1 MNYVR
6 LLKEKSQN
14 YLKNARED
22 NSWMDKDWSTK
33 HALENF
39 CFQEWKTV
47 REDTRAQFNWKKEL
61 TKYVLQT
68 ITDTHSQ
75 QTIYKIMGNI
85 KYNFIMDLVD
95 IWVESNAK
103 QEGSNMYDGISMKLS
118 EDGNLSSEKGN
129 LKKISFTAAEFKK
142 IQEDKELVKQGRSFT
157 MKDIKGMR
165 RKALYRR
172 LVLDKQPNK
181 DPAIIR
187 DKSQNL
193 KQVLFFGE
201 KLLHILPESLHETD
215 VDGNFD
221 SSPFCLG

>member
-14 YLKNARED
+14 YLKVARED
-22 NSWMDKDWSTK
+22 KSWMVKDWSTK
-33 HALENF
+33 HTLENF

-68 ITDTHSQ
+68 ITDQHSQ

-85 KYNFIMDLVD
+85 KYNFILDLVD
-95 IWVESNAK
+95 IWYKYTVDA
-103 QEGSNMYDGISMKLS
+103 
-118 EDGNLSSEKGN
+118 GNTSI
-129 LKKISFTAAEFKK
+129 LKKISLSAAEFKK
-142 IQEDKELVKQGRSFT
+142 IEEDKELVKQGRSFT
-157 MKDIKGMR
+157 MKDLTGMR

-172 LVLDKQPNK
+172 LVLDKQPK
-181 DPAIIR
+181 QDFDIIR
-187 DKSQNL
+187 DKSENL

-221 SSPFCLG
+221 SSPFYLG

>member
-22 NSWMDKDWSTK
+22 NSWINKDWSTK

-95 IWVESNAK
+95 IWYKYTVDA
-103 QEGSNMYDGISMKLS
+103 
-118 EDGNLSSEKGN
+118 GNTSV
-129 LKKISFTAAEFKK
+129 LKKISLSAAEFKK
-142 IQEDKELVKQGRSFT
+142 IEQDKELVKQGRSFT
-157 MKDIKGMR
+157 MKDVTGMR

-172 LVLDKQPNK
+172 LVLDKQPK
-181 DPAIIR
+181 QDFDIIR
-187 DKSQNL
+187 DKSANP

-221 SSPFCLG
+221 SSPFYLG

>member
-22 NSWMDKDWSTK
+22 NSWMNKDWSTK

-47 REDTRAQFNWKKEL
+47 REDTRAQFKWKKEL

-75 QTIYKIMGNI
+75 QSIYKIMGHI

-95 IWVESNAK
+95 IWYKYIVDA
-103 QEGSNMYDGISMKLS
+103 
-118 EDGNLSSEKGN
+118 GNTSV
-129 LKKISFTAAEFKK
+129 LKKISLTAAEFKK
-142 IQEDKELVKQGRSFT
+142 INEDKELVQQGRSFT
-157 MKDIKGMR
+157 MKEVTGMR

-172 LVLDKQPNK
+172 LVLDKQPK
-181 DPAIIR
+181 QDFDIIR
-187 DKSQNL
+187 DNSKNL

-201 KLLHILPESLHETD
+201 KLLHILPESLHETG

-221 SSPFCLG
+221 SSPFYLG

>member
-14 YLKNARED
+14 YLKIARED
-22 NSWMDKDWSTK
+22 NSWMVKDWSTK
-33 HALENF
+33 HTLENF

-47 REDTRAQFNWKKEL
+47 REDTRAQFSWKKEL

-68 ITDTHSQ
+68 ITDQHSQ
-75 QTIYKIMGNI
+75 QTIYKIIGNI
-85 KYNFIMDLVD
+85 KYNFILDLVD
-95 IWVESNAK
+95 IWYKYTVDA
-103 QEGSNMYDGISMKLS
+103 
-118 EDGNLSSEKGN
+118 GNTSV
-129 LKKISFTAAEFKK
+129 LKKISLSAAEFKK
-142 IQEDKELVKQGRSFT
+142 IEEDKELVKQGRSFT
-157 MKDIKGMR
+157 MKDVTGMR

-172 LVLDKQPNK
+172 LVLDKQPK
-181 DPAIIR
+181 QDFDIIR
-187 DKSQNL
+187 DKSANL

-221 SSPFCLG
+221 SNPFYLG

>member
-14 YLKNARED
+14 YLKVARED
-22 NSWMDKDWSTK
+22 KSWMVKDWYTK
-33 HALENF
+33 HSLENF

-47 REDTRAQFNWKKEL
+47 REDTRAQFKWKKEL

-75 QTIYKIMGNI
+75 QTIYKIIGNI
-85 KYNFIMDLVD
+85 KYNFILDLVD
-95 IWVESNAK
+95 IWYKYTVDA
-103 QEGSNMYDGISMKLS
+103 
-118 EDGNLSSEKGN
+118 GNTSI
-129 LKKISFTAAEFKK
+129 LKKISLSAAEFKK
-142 IQEDKELVKQGRSFT
+142 IEEDKELVKQGRSFT
-157 MKDIKGMR
+157 MKDVTGMR

-172 LVLDKQPNK
+172 LVLDKQPK
-181 DPAIIR
+181 QDFDIIR
-187 DKSQNL
+187 DKSENL

-221 SSPFCLG
+221 SSPFYLG

>member
-14 YLKNARED
+14 YLKIARED
-22 NSWMDKDWSTK
+22 DSWMVKDWSTK
-33 HALENF
+33 HTLENF

-47 REDTRAQFNWKKEL
+47 REDTRAQFSWKKEL

-68 ITDTHSQ
+68 ITDQHSQ

-85 KYNFIMDLVD
+85 KYNFILDLVD
-95 IWVESNAK
+95 IWYKYTVDA
-103 QEGSNMYDGISMKLS
+103 
-118 EDGNLSSEKGN
+118 GNTSV
-129 LKKISFTAAEFKK
+129 LKKISLSAAEFKK
-142 IQEDKELVKQGRSFT
+142 IEEDKELVKQGRSFT
-157 MKDIKGMR
+157 MKDITGMR

-172 LVLDKQPNK
+172 LVLDKQPK
-181 DPAIIR
+181 QDFDIIR
-187 DKSQNL
+187 DKSENL

-221 SSPFCLG
+221 SSPFYLG

>member
-14 YLKNARED
+14 YLKVARED
-22 NSWMDKDWSTK
+22 KSWMVKDWSTK
-33 HALENF
+33 HTLENF

-75 QTIYKIMGNI
+75 QTIYKIIGNI
-85 KYNFIMDLVD
+85 KYNFILDLVD
-95 IWVESNAK
+95 IWYKYTVDA
-103 QEGSNMYDGISMKLS
+103 
-118 EDGNLSSEKGN
+118 GNTSV
-129 LKKISFTAAEFKK
+129 LKKISLSAAEFKK
-142 IQEDKELVKQGRSFT
+142 IEEDKELVKQGRSFT
-157 MKDIKGMR
+157 MKDVTGMR

-172 LVLDKQPNK
+172 LVLDKQPK
-181 DPAIIR
+181 QDFDIIR
-187 DKSQNL
+187 DKSENL

-221 SSPFCLG
+221 SSPFYLG

>member
-6 LLKEKSQN
+6 SLKQQSQN
-14 YLKNARED
+14 YLKHAQKD
-22 NSWMDKDWSTK
+22 NSWMNRDWSTK

-95 IWVESNAK
+95 IWYKYTVDA
-103 QEGSNMYDGISMKLS
+103 
-118 EDGNLSSEKGN
+118 GNTSVF
-129 LKKISFTAAEFKK
+129 KKISLSAAEFKK
-142 IQEDKELVKQGRSFT
+142 INEDKELVKQGRSFT
-157 MKDIKGMR
+157 MKEVTGMR

-172 LVLDKQPNK
+172 LVLDKQPK
-181 DPAIIR
+181 QDFDIIR
-187 DKSQNL
+187 DKSENL
-193 KQVLFFGE
+193 NQVLFFGE
-201 KLLHILPESLHETD
+201 KLLQILPESLHETG

-221 SSPFCLG
+221 SSPFYLG

>member
-14 YLKNARED
+14 YLKVARED
-22 NSWMDKDWSTK
+22 KSWMVKDWSTK
-33 HALENF
+33 HTLENF

-68 ITDTHSQ
+68 ITDQHSQ

-85 KYNFIMDLVD
+85 KYNFILDLVD
-95 IWVESNAK
+95 IWYKYTVDA
-103 QEGSNMYDGISMKLS
+103 
-118 EDGNLSSEKGN
+118 GNTSI
-129 LKKISFTAAEFKK
+129 LKKISLSAAEFKK
-142 IQEDKELVKQGRSFT
+142 IEEDKELVKQGRSFT
-157 MKDIKGMR
+157 MKDVTGMR

-172 LVLDKQPNK
+172 LVLDKQPK
-181 DPAIIR
+181 QDFDIIR
-187 DKSQNL
+187 DKSENL

-221 SSPFCLG
+221 SSPFYLG

>member
-14 YLKNARED
+14 YLKVARED
-22 NSWMDKDWSTK
+22 KSWMVKDWSTK

-68 ITDTHSQ
+68 ITDQHSQ

-85 KYNFIMDLVD
+85 KYNFILDLVD
-95 IWVESNAK
+95 IWYKYTVDA
-103 QEGSNMYDGISMKLS
+103 
-118 EDGNLSSEKGN
+118 GNTSI
-129 LKKISFTAAEFKK
+129 LKKISLSAAEFKK
-142 IQEDKELVKQGRSFT
+142 IEEDKELVKQGRSFT
-157 MKDIKGMR
+157 MKDLTGMR

-172 LVLDKQPNK
+172 LVLDKQPK
-181 DPAIIR
+181 QDFDIIR
-187 DKSQNL
+187 DKSENL

-221 SSPFCLG
+221 SSPFYLG

>member
-22 NSWMDKDWSTK
+22 NSWINKDWSTK

-95 IWVESNAK
+95 IWYKYTVDA
-103 QEGSNMYDGISMKLS
+103 
-118 EDGNLSSEKGN
+118 GNTSI
-129 LKKISFTAAEFKK
+129 LKKISLSAAEFKK
-142 IQEDKELVKQGRSFT
+142 IEQDKELVKQGRSFT
-157 MKDIKGMR
+157 MKDVTGMR

-172 LVLDKQPNK
+172 LVLDKQPK
-181 DPAIIR
+181 QDFDIIR
-187 DKSQNL
+187 DNSKNL

-201 KLLHILPESLHETD
+201 KLLHILPESLHETG

>member
-14 YLKNARED
+14 YLKIARED
-22 NSWMDKDWSTK
+22 DSWMVKDWSTK
-33 HALENF
+33 HTLENF

-47 REDTRAQFNWKKEL
+47 REDTRTQFSWKKEL

-68 ITDTHSQ
+68 ITDQHSQ

-85 KYNFIMDLVD
+85 KYNFILDLVD
-95 IWVESNAK
+95 IWYKYTVDA
-103 QEGSNMYDGISMKLS
+103 
-118 EDGNLSSEKGN
+118 GNTSV
-129 LKKISFTAAEFKK
+129 LKKISLSAAEFKK
-142 IQEDKELVKQGRSFT
+142 IEEDKELVKQGRSFT
-157 MKDIKGMR
+157 MKDVTGMR

-172 LVLDKQPNK
+172 LVLDKQPK
-181 DPAIIR
+181 QDFDIIR
-187 DKSQNL
+187 DNSKNL

-201 KLLHILPESLHETD
+201 ELLHILPESLHETD

-221 SSPFCLG
+221 SNPFYLG

>member
-14 YLKNARED
+14 YLKVARED
-22 NSWMDKDWSTK
+22 KSWMVKDWSTK

-68 ITDTHSQ
+68 ITDQHSQ
-75 QTIYKIMGNI
+75 QTIYKIIGNI
-85 KYNFIMDLVD
+85 KYNFILDLVD
-95 IWVESNAK
+95 IWYKYTVDA
-103 QEGSNMYDGISMKLS
+103 
-118 EDGNLSSEKGN
+118 GNTSI
-129 LKKISFTAAEFKK
+129 LKKISLSAAEFKK
-142 IQEDKELVKQGRSFT
+142 IEEDKELVKQGRSFT
-157 MKDIKGMR
+157 MKDLTGMR

-172 LVLDKQPNK
+172 LVLDKQPK
-181 DPAIIR
+181 QDFDIIR
-187 DKSQNL
+187 DKSENL

-221 SSPFCLG
+221 SSPFYLG

>member
-22 NSWMDKDWSTK
+22 NSWMNKDWSTK

-47 REDTRAQFNWKKEL
+47 REDTRAQFKWKKEL

-95 IWVESNAK
+95 IWYKYTVDA
-103 QEGSNMYDGISMKLS
+103 
-118 EDGNLSSEKGN
+118 GNTN
-129 LKKISFTAAEFKK
+129 VLKKISLSAAEFKK
-142 IQEDKELVKQGRSFT
+142 INEDKELVQQGRSFT
-157 MKDIKGMR
+157 MKEVTGMR

-172 LVLDKQPNK
+172 LVLDKQPK
-181 DPAIIR
+181 QDFDIIR
-187 DKSQNL
+187 DKSENL

-221 SSPFCLG
+221 SSPFYLG

>member
-1 MNYVR
+1 M
-6 LLKEKSQN
+6 
-14 YLKNARED
+14 
-22 NSWMDKDWSTK
+22 
-33 HALENF
+33 
-39 CFQEWKTV
+39 
-47 REDTRAQFNWKKEL
+47 
-61 TKYVLQT
+61 
-68 ITDTHSQ
+68 
-75 QTIYKIMGNI
+75 

-95 IWVESNAK
+95 IWVEFNAK

-142 IQEDKELVKQGRSFT
+142 IQEDKELVKQGRSFR

-221 SSPFCLG
+221 SSPFYLG

>member
-14 YLKNARED
+14 YLKVARED
-22 NSWMDKDWSTK
+22 KSWMVKDWSTK
-33 HALENF
+33 HTLENF

-75 QTIYKIMGNI
+75 QTIYKIIGNI
-85 KYNFIMDLVD
+85 KYNFILDLVD
-95 IWVESNAK
+95 IWYKYTVDA
-103 QEGSNMYDGISMKLS
+103 
-118 EDGNLSSEKGN
+118 GNTSI
-129 LKKISFTAAEFKK
+129 LKKISLSAAEFKK
-142 IQEDKELVKQGRSFT
+142 IEEDKELVKQGRSFT
-157 MKDIKGMR
+157 MKDVTGMR

-172 LVLDKQPNK
+172 LVLDKQPK
-181 DPAIIR
+181 QDFDIIR
-187 DKSQNL
+187 DKSENL

-221 SSPFCLG
+221 SSPFYLG